1 VLRLPRAQ
9 AVPAMF
15 GGGIATAFAMKG
27 VQALLSQAGGRGG
40 GGAAAGAAVVTKG
53 KK

>member
-1 VLRLPRAQ
+1 
-9 AVPAMF
+9 MF

-27 VQALLSQAGGRGG
+27 VQALLSHAGG
-40 GGAAAGAAVVTKG
+40 GGKAPPAPVVAPAAKGKAKG